1 MSSSSVTGADKPRLF
16 FVGVGNMGNPM
27 AANLI
32 RAGYPL
38 CVFDKATEKTANL
51 VSLGA
56 RRVDTLAEGAAQ
68 CDVVITSLP
77 GPPQVREVMFGEQGL
92 LALLPRG
99 ASIIDTTTSAAD
111 LARELNDQAQQRGID
126 YLEAPITNAIDAAAE
141 GRLSIFVGGDAQ
153 CFAKQKPLFD
163 VLGNKVFHV
172 GAHGNGATIK
182 LLTNL
187 LWFVSAAAI
196 GEGLMLGAKAGVPL
210 ETVWEAIKS
219 SAGNSWVAEHD
230 VPSIFAGHYDPSFS
244 LALCCKDLGLVNDIA
259 RSQGYE
265 LTMGKFVESLFREA
279 MEKYGESAA
288 ELHVVKLLEERA
300 GLLLRPPHGHLRREH
315 RALGLVRRST

>member
-1 MSSSSVTGADKPRLF
+1 MTSTSPAGAGKPRLF

-32 RAGYPL
+32 RAGYPV
-38 CVFDKATEKTANL
+38 CVFDKSVDKTANL
-51 VSLGA
+51 ISMGA
-56 RRVDTLAEGAAQ
+56 RGAQSLADGASQ

-77 GPPQVREVMFGEQGL
+77 GPPQVREVMLADQGL
-92 LALLPRG
+92 VNLLPRG
-99 ASIIDTTTSAAD
+99 ATIIDTTTSAAD
-111 LARELNDQAQQRGID
+111 LARELADKAQQRGID

-141 GRLSIFVGGDAQ
+141 GRLSIFVGGNAP
-153 CFAKQKPLFD
+153 CFAKHKPIFD

-244 LALCCKDLGLVNDIA
+244 LALCCKDLGLVNEIA

-265 LTMGKFVESLFREA
+265 LTMGRFTESLFREA
-279 MEKYGESAA
+279 LEKYGESAA

-300 GLLLRPPHGHLRREH
+300 GLLLRPPHGQ
-315 RALGLVRRST
+315 VPSTN

>member
-1 MSSSSVTGADKPRLF
+1 MNSASRSGADKPRLL

-27 AANLI
+27 AATLI
-32 RAGYPL
+32 RAGYPV

-51 VSLGA
+51 LCMGA
-56 RRVDTLAEGAAQ
+56 TSAASLAEGAAH

-77 GPPQVREVMFGEQGL
+77 GPPQVRQVMLGEEGL
-92 LALLPRG
+92 I
-99 ASIIDTTTSAAD
+99 ASLRAGTTIIDTSTSAVD
-111 LARELNDQAQQRGID
+111 LVRELVAAAAQREIAF
-126 YLEAPITNAIDAAAE
+126 LEAPVTNAIDAAAE
-141 GRLSIFVGGDAQ
+141 GRLSIFVGGDPD
-153 CFAKQKPLFD
+153 CFARHRPIFD
-163 VLGNKVFHV
+163 VLGTKVFHV
-172 GAHGNGATIK
+172 GAPGNGATIK

-210 ETVWEAIKS
+210 DVVWEAIKS

-244 LALCCKDLGLVNDIA
+244 LALCCKDLGLVNEIA

-265 LTMGKFVESLFREA
+265 LTMGSFVESLFRQA
-279 MEKYGESAA
+279 MERYGEAAA
-288 ELHVVKLLEERA
+288 ELHVVKLLEERV
-300 GLLLRPPHGHLRREH
+300 GLLLRPPHGMPL
-315 RALGLVRRST
+315 SQ